1 MTARVKNMT
10 SGSPGKLILFFAIPL
25 MFGNIFQQLYT
36 MVDTMV
42 VGQVVGV
49 KALAALGAV
58 DWIVWMILGIASGM
72 TQGFSILVSQYYGAQ
87 NWEGLKKAV
96 ARSYILTAILSAAV
110 LAVSQAAAYPLL
122 LFLNTP
128 ADIMGMALSYL
139 RVALCGVPFIAAYN
153 CLASMLRA
161 VGNSKSPL
169 VAMILAALIN
179 IGLDLLFVAGFGW
192 GVAGAA
198 AATVIG
204 QTFSAVYCYLVVRKI
219 QILRIKKKDFKGEP
233 GMDKTLLGMGVPV
246 SLQNIII
253 AVGGLAIQFAI
264 NGYGSLVVAGFTATN
279 KMYGILELAGI
290 SYGYAITAYVG
301 QNLGAREIGRIR
313 RGVKSG
319 AVMAVATSLFMSV
332 VMLIAG
338 RFILGLFISGN
349 PAQTEQVL
357 DVAYRYLFILSVCLW
372 ILYLLYVFRS
382 AIQGL
387 GNTLLPMLSGVA
399 ELFVRVIV
407 VLILPVFMG
416 RDGIYFAEI
425 GAWIS
430 AVVILI
436 PGYKIILK
444 KFS

>member
-1 MTARVKNMT
+1 
-10 SGSPGKLILFFAIPL
+10 
-25 MFGNIFQQLYT
+25 
-36 MVDTMV
+36 
-42 VGQVVGV
+42 
-49 KALAALGAV
+49 
-58 DWIVWMILGIASGM
+58 
-72 TQGFSILVSQYYGAQ
+72 
-87 NWEGLKKAV
+87 
-96 ARSYILTAILSAAV
+96 
-110 LAVSQAAAYPLL
+110 
-122 LFLNTP
+122 
-128 ADIMGMALSYL
+128 
-139 RVALCGVPFIAAYN
+139 
-153 CLASMLRA
+153 
-161 VGNSKSPL
+161 
-169 VAMILAALIN
+169 
-179 IGLDLLFVAGFGW
+179 
-192 GVAGAA
+192 
-198 AATVIG
+198 
-204 QTFSAVYCYLVVRKI
+204 
-219 QILRIKKKDFKGEP
+219 
-233 GMDKTLLGMGVPV
+233 MDKTLLGMGVPV

-332 VMLIAG
+332 IMLIAG
-338 RFILGLFISGN
+338 RFILELFISGN

>member
-1 MTARVKNMT
+1 
-10 SGSPGKLILFFAIPL
+10 
-25 MFGNIFQQLYT
+25 
-36 MVDTMV
+36 MV
-42 VGQVVGV
+42 V
-49 KALAALGAV
+49 L
-58 DWIVWMILGIASGM
+58 
-72 TQGFSILVSQYYGAQ
+72 
-87 NWEGLKKAV
+87 
-96 ARSYILTAILSAAV
+96 LT
-110 LAVSQAAAYPLL
+110 PL
-122 LFLNTP
+122 
-128 ADIMGMALSYL
+128 
-139 RVALCGVPFIAAYN
+139 
-153 CLASMLRA
+153 
-161 VGNSKSPL
+161 
-169 VAMILAALIN
+169 
-179 IGLDLLFVAGFGW
+179 
-192 GVAGAA
+192 
-198 AATVIG
+198 
-204 QTFSAVYCYLVVRKI
+204 
-219 QILRIKKKDFKGEP
+219 
-233 GMDKTLLGMGVPV
+233 
-246 SLQNIII
+246 
-253 AVGGLAIQFAI
+253 
-264 NGYGSLVVAGFTATN
+264 SLVVAGFTATN

-301 QNLGAREIGRIR
+301 QNLGAKEIGRIR

-332 VMLIAG
+332 IMLIAG
-338 RFILGLFISGN
+338 RFILELFISGN

>member
-1 MTARVKNMT
+1 MT

-25 MFGNIFQQLYT
+25 MLGNIFQQLYT
-36 MVDTMV
+36 MVDTMI

-58 DWIVWMILGIASGM
+58 DWTVWMILGIASGM

-87 NWEGLKKAV
+87 NESGLKKAV
-96 ARSYILTAILSAAV
+96 ARSYVLTAVLSVGV
-110 LAVSQAAAYPLL
+110 LIISQAAAYPLL

-128 ADIMGMALSYL
+128 SDIIGMALSYL
-139 RVALCGVPFIAAYN
+139 RVVLCGVPSIAAYN

-161 VGNSKSPL
+161 MGNSKSPL
-169 VAMILAALIN
+169 MAMTAAALIN
-179 IGLDLLFVAGFGW
+179 VVLDLLFVAGFGW

-204 QTFSAVYCYLVVRKI
+204 QTFSALYCYLVVRKI
-219 QILRIKKKDFKGEP
+219 PYLQVKKTDFKGEP
-233 GMDKTLLGMGVPV
+233 GMDKTLLCMGAPV
-246 SLQNIII
+246 ALQNIII
-253 AVGGLAIQFAI
+253 AVGGFAIQFAI

-301 QNLGAREIGRIR
+301 QNLGAKEIGRIR

-332 VMLIAG
+332 IMLIAG
-338 RFILGLFISGN
+338 RFILSLFISGD
-349 PAQTEQVL
+349 PSQTEQVL
-357 DVAYRYLFILSVCLW
+357 DVAYRYLVILSVCLW
-372 ILYLLYVFRS
+372 ILYLLYVYRS

-399 ELFVRVIV
+399 ELLMRVIV
-407 VLILPVFMG
+407 VLTLPIFMG
-416 RDGIYFAEI
+416 KDGIYFAEI

-430 AVVILI
+430 AVALLI
-436 PGYKIILK
+436 PGYRIILK
-444 KFS
+444 KFL